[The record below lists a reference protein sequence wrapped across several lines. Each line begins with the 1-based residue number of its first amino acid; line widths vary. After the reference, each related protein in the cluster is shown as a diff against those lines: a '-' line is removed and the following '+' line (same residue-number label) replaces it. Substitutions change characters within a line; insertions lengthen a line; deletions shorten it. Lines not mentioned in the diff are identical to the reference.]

1 MSNIERENLF
11 IDLETNIDKAE
22 HIAEKIISEYNLDV
36 TVVDDLDEKVFAG
49 NRYNIWMDMEILC
62 DYIRLIRAGQESI
75 AKAVGV

>member
-1 MSNIERENLF
+1 MSNIEKENLF

>member
-1 MSNIERENLF
+1 MSNIEKENLF

-22 HIAEKIISEYNLDV
+22 HMAEKIISEYNLDV

>member
-22 HIAEKIISEYNLDV
+22 HMAEKIIGEYNLDSQK
-36 TVVDDLDEKVFAG
+36 TDDLDDKVLAS
-49 NRYNIWMDMEILC
+49 NRNNIWMDMEILC
-62 DYIRLIRAGQESI
+62 DYIRLIRVGQKNI

>member
-22 HIAEKIISEYNLDV
+22 HMAEKIIGEYNLDSQK
-36 TVVDDLDEKVFAG
+36 TDDLDDKVLAS
-49 NRYNIWMDMEILC
+49 NRNNIWMDMEILC
-62 DYIRLIRAGQESI
+62 DYIRLIRAGQKNI

>member
-22 HIAEKIISEYNLDV
+22 HMAEKIIGEYNLDSQKAN
-36 TVVDDLDEKVFAG
+36 DLDDKVLAS
-49 NRYNIWMDMEILC
+49 NRNNIWMDMEILC
-62 DYIRLIRAGQESI
+62 DYIRLIRSGQESI

>member
-22 HIAEKIISEYNLDV
+22 HMAEKIISEYDLDV
-36 TVVDDLDEKVFAG
+36 TVVDDLDEKVFVG
-49 NRYNIWMDMEILC
+49 NRYNIWMDTEILC

>member
-22 HIAEKIISEYNLDV
+22 HIAEKIISEYDLDV
-36 TVVDDLDEKVFAG
+36 TVVDGLDEKVFAG

-75 AKAVGV
+75 AKAVGA

>member
-22 HIAEKIISEYNLDV
+22 HMAEKIISEYDLDV

-62 DYIRLIRAGQESI
+62 DYIRLIRAGQDSI

>member
-11 IDLETNIDKAE
+11 INLETNIDKAE
-22 HIAEKIISEYNLDV
+22 HMAEKIISEYDLDV
-36 TVVDDLDEKVFAG
+36 TVVDDLDERVFVG

-75 AKAVGV
+75 AKAVGA